1 MNTEKISSVIKEIYK
16 ASIGCKS
23 KENILIFSDDVWL
36 KAFDSNKHIFQMFYE
51 IACQSGFTAQKFIYD
66 NVGRNGAEP
75 PAIFWNFVF
84 GEEFCSKINFIT
96 LSNKDVTVEELLALK
111 HLIDLERLPD
121 AIVALAKYSTS
132 HTIFRKFLN
141 QLGVKYASMPN
152 VEEDM
157 FYSSLAVDYEELKRE
172 TLLKKSEL
180 EKYNSVVIKNPLGT
194 ELFLDFTGRTFLADT
209 GDLTTKG
216 SFGNLPAG
224 EVFIAPNEDKTEGVF
239 FIEYAVGQK
248 LDKPLAVYI
257 EKGTIVNMDG
267 DSELKNYLIDLFS
280 LNEKNATIAELGIGT
295 NKLAKNAKNILEA
308 EKIYN
313 TCHIAIGDNS
323 TFGGQNVASVHLD
336 FVIFNPTLRWN

>member
-1 MNTEKISSVIKEIYK
+1 MNTEKISLVVKDIYN
-16 ASIGCKS
+16 ASIGCNN
-23 KENILIFSDDVWL
+23 KEKILIFSDDVWFN
-36 KAFDSNKHIFQMFYE
+36 ACDSNKYIFQIFHE
-51 IACQSGFTAQKFIYD
+51 IACQNGLSVQKFIYD

-75 PAIFWNFVF
+75 PAILWHFVF
-84 GEEFCSKINFIT
+84 GEEFCSKIHFNT
-96 LSNKDVTVEELLALK
+96 LSNKDVTVEDLLTLK
-111 HLIDLERLPD
+111 HLIDFERLPD
-121 AIVALAKYSTS
+121 VIVALAKYSTS

-141 QLGVKYASMPN
+141 QLGVRYASMPN

-157 FYSSLAVDYEELKRE
+157 FYDSLAVDYGELKRE
-172 TLLKKSEL
+172 TLLKKTEL
-180 EKYNSVVIKNPLGT
+180 EKYSSVVIKTPLGT

-248 LDKPLAVYI
+248 LDKPLAVYV
-257 EKGTIVNMDG
+257 EKGKIVNMDG
-267 DSELKNYLIDLFS
+267 DSNLNHYLTELFG
-280 LNEKNATIAELGIGT
+280 LNEKNATIAEFGIGT

-308 EKIYN
+308 EKIHN

-323 TFGGQNVASVHLD
+323 TFGGKNLATVHLD
-336 FVIFNPTLRWN
+336 FVIFNPILRWN